1 MRENADCV
9 IDDSLLKAEVPVEA
23 VEFISARIVFS
34 DFPAFV
40 IFDSVFV
47 ALALIVLN
55 ACEPTDPRLEV
66 VRLVVVIVFCSCFVL
81 FFAFC
86 MLVEALFMLD
96 CSAFPVDWLDF
107 VKFLICDSVC
117 FTDPV
122 TLFITFDA

>member
-1 MRENADCV
+1 MRENADCA

-34 DFPAFV
+34 DFLAFV

-47 ALALIVLN
+47 ALAPIVLN
-55 ACEPTDPRLEV
+55 ACEPTDPRLEA
-66 VRLVVVIVFCSCFVL
+66 VRLVVIVFCSCFVL

-122 TLFITFDA
+122 TLFITLDA